1 LCRHGSSLSGQASS
15 RAPCFAQHAPLLVR
29 HLVAGDL
36 AMAAKRRKPAQSITA
51 SPSKGSAVTSQV
63 AAAAKTNFGKWS
75 VALAFTAVAAVVMGA
90 LVAPAS
96 LQRLTREVSGASDDA
111 GASSVGGGAADDVG
125 NGHSARARGAHSD
138 RVEAATAVLMR
149 AAARGD
155 LAAAQAAIEAV
166 PDVVNALVC
175 NIAVLC
181 APSHYGACPAL
192 RLLRANMFECSPSQ
206 KNGIACCQIWHMAFC
221 VWSTLAS

>member
-1 LCRHGSSLSGQASS
+1 
-15 RAPCFAQHAPLLVR
+15 
-29 HLVAGDL
+29 
-36 AMAAKRRKPAQSITA
+36 MAAKRRKPAQSITA